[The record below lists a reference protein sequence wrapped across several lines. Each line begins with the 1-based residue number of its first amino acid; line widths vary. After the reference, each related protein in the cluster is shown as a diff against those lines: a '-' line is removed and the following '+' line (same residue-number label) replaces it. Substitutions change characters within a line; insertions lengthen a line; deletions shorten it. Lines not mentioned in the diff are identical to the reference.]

1 MGIVMNDRIEKRLN
15 DMPDIY
21 RNNYKKAMKGRNRT
35 AAVKAFCLE
44 CVGWQRN
51 EVKEEHSAL
60 LDYITICDRVQLVNM
75 LTN

>member
-1 MGIVMNDRIEKRLN
+1 MWGVIMDDRIQKRLS

-21 RNNYKKAMKGRNRT
+21 RGNYKKAMKGRNRT

-51 EVKEEHSAL
+51 EVKECSSVECPL
-60 LDYITICDRVQLVNM
+60 YLYRPFK
-75 LTN
+75 

>member
-1 MGIVMNDRIEKRLN
+1 MKDRIEKRLN
-15 DMPDIY
+15 DMPGIY

-51 EVKEEHSAL
+51 EVKDCVSVECPL
-60 LDYITICDRVQLVNM
+60 YLYRPFK
-75 LTN
+75 